1 MPSSRKSAPSGSI
14 YVLHVKLEEIQP
26 PIWRE
31 LHVQAGTSLSRLH
44 AILQEAFGWTDSHLH
59 QFETHSK
66 RYGPRLPGD
75 DFGLGLVPPTLNEHK
90 YLLSDIAP
98 AARASFTYVYD
109 FGDSWV
115 HRIRVKKVQPAQARM
130 RYPACTAGA
139 RAAPPEDCGGVP
151 GYENLLEALRDPGH
165 EGREEL
171 LEWVGG
177 SYDPEAFDLEA
188 TDKAVRA
195 AR

>member
-1 MPSSRKSAPSGSI
+1 MK
-14 YVLHVKLEEIQP
+14 
-26 PIWRE
+26 
-31 LHVQAGTSLSRLH
+31 LH
-44 AILQEAFGWTDSHLH
+44 AILQEAFGWTYSHLH
-59 QFETHSK
+59 QFETRSK
-66 RYGPRLPGD
+66 IYGPRLPGD
-75 DFGLGLVPPTLNEHK
+75 DFGFGPPVLDERK

-98 AARASFTYVYD
+98 AARASFRYVYD
-109 FGDSWV
+109 FGDNWV
-115 HRIRVKKVQPAQARM
+115 HRIRVKKVQPAQARKQ
-130 RYPACTAGA
+130 YPACTAGA
-139 RAAPPEDCGGVP
+139 RAAPPEDCGGVS

-165 EGREEL
+165 EDRAEL

>member
-1 MPSSRKSAPSGSI
+1 MPSSRKSTPPGSI
-14 YVLHVKLEEIQP
+14 YVLHAQLEGIQP

-31 LHVQAGTSLSRLH
+31 LHVQAGTSLLKLH
-44 AILQEAFGWTDSHLH
+44 AILQEAFGWTNSHLH
-59 QFETHSK
+59 QFETRSK
-66 RYGPRLPGD
+66 IYGPRLPGD
-75 DFGLGLVPPTLNEHK
+75 ELGFFRPILDERK
-90 YLLSDIAP
+90 YLLSDLAP
-98 AARASFTYVYD
+98 AARASFSYVYD
-109 FGDSWV
+109 MGDNWV

-151 GYENLLEALRDPGH
+151 GYDNLLEALRNPGH

-188 TDKAVRA
+188 TDKAIRA